1 MKIKQLEI
9 RGFKSFLDKTV
20 IELPEGMSAV
30 VGPNGCGKSNIV
42 DAIRWAL
49 GEQSAGRLR
58 GRQMEDV
65 IFSGADGHKPFGM
78 AEVSLIFSNDNGH
91 SPPAYRGFSEI
102 MVTRRLFRSGESE
115 YLINKSPCRLKD
127 IHEVFWDTGLG
138 NRNYSVIEQG
148 KVSSIIDMKPEER
161 RTLVEEAAGVS
172 KYKNRKREAL
182 QKMEQAQQNLVRLN
196 DILTEVSRQLD
207 SLKRQAAKAR
217 RYEIIK
223 QRIRGL
229 ELSLAFNDFAILR
242 STGTELRGRSDRL
255 EKERERYQTQWVA
268 TKAQL
273 EAVKLLFQEQ
283 EDAIRDQDKQ
293 LYELKHRIQEAENEI
308 ERRRQRIEDLK
319 RREDDARNDIA
330 IHQSRRFKMEDESL
344 QLQRSLEK
352 IVSEQQSQTALL
364 GTVEAN
370 LGKRAGE
377 VARVE
382 ERLDREKRALL
393 ALTGKESDL
402 RNRKQRLEDLRGE
415 LERRK
420 EALDRETEDLTL
432 ESETVESALSRTL
445 DEVSNLEEERSDL
458 EANLEEEKALLTSL
472 KHQMA
477 EADARSR
484 ERERELDAVRNRLHT
499 LKELWDRLEYFDAGV
514 KSLMKEAHEHPE
526 RIRGVVGLVA
536 DVIHTSREYET
547 ALEAALGPKL
557 QAVLVENSDQAVD
570 NILNMKDK
578 FQGRVALV
586 PLRTHRKASC
596 GSTDPPP
603 DITSP
608 PLLHQHVRV
617 SEISL
622 NGLAKRLLDNVCL
635 VPDLKQA
642 VSLHEHSGLPVVTL
656 TGEMVSHDGV
666 LSAGKGKNG
675 HSGILAKKREIEDL
689 DHREGEL
696 KQASAELKRAAEDVR
711 NQLDFHMEQLE
722 GLQEQSSRLQDR
734 LKSLEQES
742 FRRQE
747 KHRVLR
753 QRISVT
759 REEAGRLDEEI
770 LQLDEKAEHTVE
782 ELEQASV
789 DKSRQDELLAE
800 LKQTYGSLKRNIDGL
815 KDELYQKRLEAQSL
829 TEKRRHLEKEVERTK
844 QFLEDSD
851 TRIQNLQA
859 RVEECRK
866 EQENLFDLDQ
876 RSTEEITGL
885 YEILEAAKNKLLE
898 LHSRQEETEDTL
910 RKLQEDTDAFEQGT
924 SKVKEALSALQVEIA
939 ENRVNIEHLIRDI
952 ETRYGIRLDQATTFS
967 VEEVDSD
974 SALAE
979 VRQLRERMSGMGE
992 VNPTAVA
999 EYDALV
1005 ERFEFLSGQR
1015 NDLVASIEDLHTS
1028 IKKINQVCRH
1038 NILETLDK
1046 VNVNLKEVFPVLFG
1060 GGHAALRL
1068 TDPARVLESGI
1079 EIDVQPPGKN
1089 LTVMGLMSGGEKA
1102 LTALALLFSL
1112 YLIKPSPF
1120 YLLDEID
1127 APLDEANVDRFNK
1140 LLRKMACD
1148 SQVILVTHSR
1158 RTMEV
1163 VDKLFGVTM
1172 ERPGVSTLV
1181 SVNLKEVAVE

>member
-1 MKIKQLEI
+1 LKIKQLEI

-20 IELPEGMSAV
+20 IELPEGISAV

-42 DAIRWAL
+42 DAIRWVL

-65 IFSGADGHKPFGM
+65 IFSGANGRKPFGM
-78 AEVSLIFSNDNGH
+78 AEVSLVFSNENGH

-115 YLINKSPCRLKD
+115 YLINKTPCRLKD

-161 RTLVEEAAGVS
+161 RTLLEEAAGVS

-182 QKMEQAQQNLVRLN
+182 QKMDQAQQNLVRLN
-196 DILTEVSRQLD
+196 DILTEVSRQLN

-223 QRIRGL
+223 QRVRTL
-229 ELSLAFNDFAILR
+229 ELSLAFNDFGVLRNTGADLR
-242 STGTELRGRSDRL
+242 SRSDQL
-255 EKERERYQTQWVA
+255 DKERERYQIQWIA
-268 TKAQL
+268 TKTQL
-273 EAVKLLFQEQ
+273 EAVRLQFQEQ
-283 EDAIRDQDKQ
+283 EDAIRDQDKH
-293 LYELKHRIQEAENEI
+293 LYDLKHRIQEAENEI
-308 ERRRQRIEDLK
+308 ERRRQRIQDLK
-319 RREDDARNDIA
+319 CREDDSRNDIA
-330 IHQSRRFKMEDESL
+330 IHQARRFKMEDESL
-344 QLQRSLEK
+344 QIQRTLARM
-352 IVSEQQSQTALL
+352 VSEQQSQTALL
-364 GTVEAN
+364 KTVEAN
-370 LGKRAGE
+370 LGKHAGE

-382 ERLDREKRALL
+382 ERLEREKRALV

-402 RNRKQRLEDLRGE
+402 RNRKQRFEDLRSE

-420 EALDRETEDLTL
+420 EALDRETEDLTV
-432 ESETVESALSRTL
+432 ESETVENALSRTL
-445 DEVSNLEEERSDL
+445 DEVSDLEEERS
-458 EANLEEEKALLTSL
+458 NLETNLAEEKAILTSL
-472 KHQMA
+472 KHQMTEA
-477 EADARSR
+477 EALSR
-484 ERERELDAVRNRLHT
+484 EKERELDAVRNRLHT
-499 LKELWDRLEYFDAGV
+499 LKELWDRFEYFDAGV

-526 RIRGVVGLVA
+526 KIRGIAGLVA
-536 DVIHTSREYET
+536 DFIHTSREHET
-547 ALEAALGPKL
+547 ALEAALGHKL
-557 QAVLVENSDQAVD
+557 QAVLVENSEQAVD

-586 PLRTHRKASC
+586 PLRAHGKAPSVPTETP
-596 GSTDPPP
+596 S
-603 DITSP
+603 DITPP
-608 PLLHQHVRV
+608 PLLHPHVQV

-622 NGLAKRLLDNVCL
+622 SGLPKRLLEDVCV

-642 VSLHEHSGLPVVTL
+642 VSLHEHTGLPVVTL

-666 LSAGKGKNG
+666 LSAGSGKNG
-675 HSGILAKKREIEDL
+675 HSGILGKKREIEDL
-689 DHREGEL
+689 DRRKGEL
-696 KQASAELKRAAEDVR
+696 KQASAELTRAAEDVR
-711 NQLDFHMEQLE
+711 NQLEFHRERLE
-722 GLQEQSSRLQDR
+722 GLQQESSRLQDQ
-734 LKSLEQES
+734 LKRLEQES
-742 FRRQE
+742 FRQQE
-747 KHRVLR
+747 KARVLR

-759 REEAGRLDEEI
+759 EEEAGRLDEEI
-770 LQLDEKAEHTVE
+770 LQLEEKAEHTFE
-782 ELEQASV
+782 ELEKASV
-789 DKSRQDELLAE
+789 DKSRQEELLAE
-800 LKQTYGSLKRNIDGL
+800 LKQTYASLKRNIDGL
-815 KDELYQKRLEAQSL
+815 KDELYQKRLGVQSL
-829 TEKRRHLEKEVERTK
+829 SEKQRHLEKEVERTR

-851 TRIQNLQA
+851 TRIQNLQT

-866 EQENLFDLDQ
+866 EQETLFDLDQ
-876 RSTEEITGL
+876 RSTEEIAGL
-885 YEILEAAKNKLLE
+885 YENLEAAKDKQLQ
-898 LHSRQEETEDTL
+898 LHAKQEETEEEL
-910 RKLQEDTDAFEQGT
+910 KKLQEDTEAFEQET
-924 SKVKEALSALQVEIA
+924 SKAKEAFSALQVEIT

-952 ETRYGIRLDQATTFS
+952 ETRYGIRLDQPTTFS

-1028 IKKINQVCRH
+1028 IKRINQVCRR
-1038 NILETLDK
+1038 NILDTLDM
-1046 VNVNLKEVFPVLFG
+1046 VNENLKEVFPILFG

-1068 TDPARVLESGI
+1068 ADPTRVLESGI

-1140 LLRKMACD
+1140 LLRKMACE

-1172 ERPGVSTLV
+1172 ERPGISTLV
-1181 SVNLKEVAVE
+1181 SVNLKEVTVE